1 MSDCKSKQKAGPST
15 GYDFG
20 SIGNIL
26 QIILSAFSFPQQ
38 PVTPLPP
45 PLIMLGGSMRT
56 GMSSKE
62 LASRV
67 ISRQSEAGAP
77 TGDIWGD
84 GENVMEGVISIMS
97 EEVVNMIQ
105 TEAKVDVVVP
115 PGIPLTSIGAGN
127 FGAPVISQGYTT
139 SYKQANGIIR

>member
-1 MSDCKSKQKAGPST
+1 MEDCKPTQKAGPSQ
-15 GYDFG
+15 GFDFG
-20 SIGNIL
+20 SISNII
-26 QIILSAFSFPQQ
+26 QIVLAAFSMPQQ
-38 PVTPLPP
+38 SVTPLPP

-56 GMSSKE
+56 GMSSKQ

-77 TGDIWGD
+77 VGDIWGD
-84 GENVMEGVISIMS
+84 GENVMEGLITIMS

-115 PGIPLTSIGAGN
+115 PGIPLTAIGAGN
-127 FGAPVISQGYTT
+127 FGAPVVSQGYTT
-139 SYKQANGIIR
+139 SYKEANGIIR

>member
-1 MSDCKSKQKAGPST
+1 MSECKSNDKAGPSS
-15 GYDFG
+15 GFDFG
-20 SIGNIL
+20 SISNII
-26 QIILSAFSFPQQ
+26 QIILAAFQLPQQ

-45 PLIMLGGSMRT
+45 PLVMLGGSMRT
-56 GMSSKE
+56 GLSSKQI
-62 LASRV
+62 ASRI

-77 TGDIWGD
+77 SGDIWGD
-84 GENVMEGVISIMS
+84 GENPMEGVITIMC
-97 EEVVNMIQ
+97 EEVVNAIQ

-127 FGAPVISQGYTT
+127 LGAPVVSQGYTT